1 MFKKRLLDL
10 PRSYKRFFQLIAD
23 ILLIWLSI
31 LLAFIVRLGWDSTYP
46 IIDQY
51 LWLFIIAPMIS
62 IPIFIIMGMYR
73 AVMRYVGKEALV
85 TIAKAVTVAAL
96 LLSLAIYWYD
106 SAPKV
111 VPRSLIFNY
120 WWISLL
126 SIGGLR
132 LLLRHYFLGDWLDVI
147 KVPFYH
153 SHKKNENLV
162 IIYGAGSAGKQLV
175 SALRS
180 GSHIVPIAFID
191 DNPNIREANIDGL
204 KVFSSTQIEKAIKQ
218 TGAKE
223 LLLAIPSVS
232 RSRRQEIL
240 SSLSQLPLRVRTIP
254 GFIDLAKGIVKV
266 NDIQEVDIADLL
278 GREQVHPDHNLL
290 DFCIKN
296 QSVLVTGAG
305 GSIGSELCRQIL
317 NGQADHLILFEHS
330 EYNLYQITTELQL
343 EIKRSNLNIKLT
355 PILGTIR
362 DTKRLSA
369 VMREFKVD
377 TVYHAAAYK
386 HVPIVETNI
395 TQGILNN
402 VFGTFNTAKAA
413 IEAGVKNFVLIST
426 DKAVRPTNVM
436 GATKRLAEMILQALS
451 QEETILFAD
460 QTKPIPNHTRFTMVR
475 FGNVLG
481 SSGSVI
487 PLFRKQI
494 QSGANVTVT
503 HPDITRYFMTIPE
516 AAELVIQ
523 AGSLGL
529 GGDVFVLDM
538 GKPVKITDLATKMI
552 QLSGLTIRNAN
563 NPNGDIEIQFTGL
576 RPGEKLYEELLIG
589 DNVVGTEHPMIMRA
603 NEELLPWSSV
613 EKLLTELKNA
623 VKDDDCVTIRNILL
637 EYVIGYQ
644 PQCDIVDYI
653 YCSSQNGSNSVL

>member
-1 MFKKRLLDL
+1 MFKKKLLDL

-23 ILLIWLSI
+23 VILIWLSI
-31 LLAFIVRLGWDSTYP
+31 FLAFIIRLGWDSTYP
-46 IIDQY
+46 ILHQFS
-51 LWLFIIAPMIS
+51 WLFIIAPIIS
-62 IPIFIIMGMYR
+62 IPIFITMGMYR

-85 TIAKAVTVAAL
+85 TIAKAVTIAAL

-106 SAPKV
+106 AAPKV

-147 KVPFYH
+147 KIPFYQPRR
-153 SHKKNENLV
+153 KNGHLV
-162 IIYGAGSAGKQLV
+162 LIYGAGSAGKQLV

-180 GSHIVPIAFID
+180 GSHIEPIAFID
-191 DNPNIREANIDGL
+191 DNPNIREASIDGL
-204 KVFSSTQIEKAIKQ
+204 RVFSSTQIEMAINK

-223 LLLAIPSVS
+223 LLLAIPSAS

-240 SSLSQLPLRVRTIP
+240 SSLAKFPVRVRTIP
-254 GFIDLAKGIVKV
+254 GFIDLAKGSVKV
-266 NDIQEVDIADLL
+266 QDLQEVDIADLL
-278 GREQVHPDHNLL
+278 GRETVEPHEELF
-290 DFCIKN
+290 DFCIKD
-296 QSVLVTGAG
+296 QTVLVTGAG

-317 NGQADHLILFEHS
+317 QSKAKHLILYEHS
-330 EYNLYQITTELQL
+330 EYNLYQITTELRT
-343 EIKRSNLNIKLT
+343 EITRLSLDIQLT

-362 DTKRLSA
+362 DKSRLFIVMSEFA
-369 VMREFKVD
+369 VN

-395 TQGILNN
+395 SQGILNN
-402 VFGTFNTAKAA
+402 VFGTYKTAKAA

-451 QEETILFAD
+451 NEETVFFND
-460 QTKPIPNHTRFTMVR
+460 DKKSIPNHTRFTMVR

-494 QSGANVTVT
+494 QMGSNITVT

-538 GKPVKITDLATKMI
+538 GKPVKIVDLATKMI
-552 QLSGLTIRNAN
+552 QLSGLTIRNEH
-563 NPNGDIEIQFTGL
+563 NPSGDIAIQFTGL

-589 DNVVGTEHPMIMRA
+589 DNVIGTEHPMIMRA
-603 NEELLPWSSV
+603 NEEMIPWSEIQSLLSALSIAIKADDC
-613 EKLLTELKNA
+613 ETIRKLLLQ
-623 VKDDDCVTIRNILL
+623 
-637 EYVIGYQ
+637 YVIGYK
-644 PQCDIVDYI
+644 PQCEIVDYLFI
-653 YCSSQNGSNSVL
+653 SAQDKMD